1 MPEKELVLRH
11 LCFGQDEASA
21 YHTFDVGSKEEISDY
36 SYYEFSN
43 RNMAELSSL
52 MYDDDEYR
60 FEIYSVFETEYI
72 RGKVKSYMAN
82 GNLGTATTT
91 IKK

>member
-1 MPEKELVLRH
+1 MTLDIEKIIPTRVPEKELVLRH

-43 RNMAELSSL
+43 RNM
-52 MYDDDEYR
+52 
-60 FEIYSVFETEYI
+60 
-72 RGKVKSYMAN
+72 MAN